1 MAEQCMTS
9 TAGTTQERSVTT
21 TEYTKRTEKQP
32 VSFTLLSSIP
42 CVQRVPWFKIGSMM
56 KPHRETSQGHSI
68 YLKPHRDTAFIWVG
82 SCNLNLDTLSKLGT
96 IPRSLG
102 GGGRFARSEK
112 SSEK

>member
-9 TAGTTQERSVTT
+9 TEGTTQERSVTT
-21 TEYTKRTEKQP
+21 TEYTKHKEKQP

-56 KPHRETSQGHSI
+56 KPQ
-68 YLKPHRDTAFIWVG
+68 RDTAFIWVG
-82 SCNLNLDTLSKLGT
+82 SCNLNLDTLPKLGT
-96 IPRSLG
+96 ISRSLG